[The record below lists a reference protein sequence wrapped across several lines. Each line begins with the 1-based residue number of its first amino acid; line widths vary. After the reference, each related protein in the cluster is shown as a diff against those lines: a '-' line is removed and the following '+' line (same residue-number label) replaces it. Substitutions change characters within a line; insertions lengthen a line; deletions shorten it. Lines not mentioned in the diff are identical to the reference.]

1 MTIIIASSSSS
12 AWYSLPQLFISCP
25 LTASANVFEEKS
37 IFSNRADSGV
47 SNPHRKSPPGI
58 PCDSTKFVF
67 QFARAIT
74 NHFLRK
80 KLRVE
85 LWWVLL
91 LVDIFR
97 RQNLEVN
104 KCDRFCPGNFIVWS
118 LDMSGEFPWQ
128 LDYTPCCETI
138 YKDMV
143 LFLPFLF
150 HHFSLRNVTETRD
163 LWSTKSF
170 LWLLNLILWKLVR
183 FLIKERLWPTCR

>member
-1 MTIIIASSSSS
+1 MAIIIASSSSS
-12 AWYSLPQLFISCP
+12 ACYFLHQQFISCP

-47 SNPHRKSPPGI
+47 SHPHRKSPPGI

-85 LWWVLL
+85 LWWVQL

-104 KCDRFCPGNFIVWS
+104 KCD
-118 LDMSGEFPWQ
+118 
-128 LDYTPCCETI
+128 
-138 YKDMV
+138 
-143 LFLPFLF
+143 
-150 HHFSLRNVTETRD
+150 
-163 LWSTKSF
+163 
-170 LWLLNLILWKLVR
+170 
-183 FLIKERLWPTCR
+183 